1 MRKEA
6 GFEVTDHI
14 VVGYKASGEAKRI
27 FERAEFL
34 KDVLADG
41 ICNTIDGFAKD
52 CDINGETVT
61 ISVKR
66 V

>member
-14 VVGYKASGEAKRI
+14 VVGYKTTGDAKKI
-27 FERAEFL
+27 FDRADFL
-34 KDVLADG
+34 KDVLADSTST
-41 ICNTIDGFAKD
+41 TIDGFAKD